1 MQRGKYIKKR
11 DMMRRFI
18 VILAL
23 AFLSSL
29 YASAQEER
37 TFWNHGLGKL
47 LKSADEMID
56 RLQDEGVDTNYIRK
70 PKLSRMVYLGYY
82 GYFQQHDMTFPVN
95 VDNADIPL
103 DSRYMP
109 SNMSEK
115 KYMMADMHTYQSEM
129 ELGIDWRGISVEL
142 PIPIRNRYSM
152 SFGLAKNGSV
162 WGARIRYK
170 SLKNMEGVLD
180 DSFNQAMTQWTHNIE
195 NQTSDPAVT
204 SESTI
209 PSGKIDLKVFY
220 VEGYYVFNN
229 KKFSLAAGA
238 YGDMVQKRSAGSLF
252 VMGNYYQS
260 RFGANSLF
268 NHERDIFRNWKLS
281 FGPGYGY
288 NWSINGG
295 KVCVHMSV
303 IPMISIWN
311 HMVHKNWDFN
321 GSYAYAATSE
331 DPAVRAQQMEA
342 ERQRWSNYDKH
353 YYDAVDNGR
362 SRFVFNY
369 FGRIAVSY
377 SFDRYLLNFLSNY
390 RQYLY
395 RNNADTRINNREADV
410 QLNFGMRF

>member
-1 MQRGKYIKKR
+1 
-11 DMMRRFI
+11 MMNRFI
-18 VILAL
+18 AFLSL
-23 AFLSSL
+23 AFLISL
-29 YASAQEER
+29 CVSAQEKR
-37 TFWNHGLGKL
+37 TFWDHGLGKL
-47 LKSADEMID
+47 LKSADNMID
-56 RLQDEGVDTNYIRK
+56 RMQDAGVDSNYIRK

-82 GYFQQHDMTFPVN
+82 GYYQQHDMTFPVL

-103 DSRYMP
+103 ERQYMP
-109 SNMSEK
+109 SNMNEK
-115 KYMMADMHTYQSEM
+115 KYMMANMHTYQSEV
-129 ELGIDWRGISVEL
+129 ELGIDWRGISIEL

-170 SLKNMEGVLD
+170 SLKHMEGVLD
-180 DSFNQAMTQWTHNIE
+180 DSFNQAMAQWTRNVE
-195 NQTSDPAVT
+195 NQANDPAVT
-204 SESTI
+204 SENTI

-260 RFGANSLF
+260 RFGANDLF

-295 KVCVHMSV
+295 RVCVHMSV

-311 HMVHKNWDFN
+311 HMVHYGQDFSARQT
-321 GSYAYAATSE
+321 G
-331 DPAVRAQQMEA
+331 A
-342 ERQRWSNYDKH
+342 ERLRWSNYDAH

-395 RNNADTRINNREADV
+395 RNNADTKINNREADV
-410 QLNFGMRF
+410 QVNFGMRF

>member
-1 MQRGKYIKKR
+1 MKIR
-11 DMMRRFI
+11 MI
-18 VILAL
+18 VFLSLAL
-23 AFLSSL
+23 LNFAE
-29 YASAQEER
+29 ASAQEKR
-37 TFWNHGLGKL
+37 SFWDHGLGKF

-56 RLQDEGVDTNYIRK
+56 RWQDAGVDTNYIRK
-70 PKLSRMVYLGYY
+70 PKMSRMVYLGYY
-82 GYFQQHDMTFPVN
+82 GYFQQHDMTFPVS
-95 VDNADIPL
+95 VDNADIPMDL
-103 DSRYMP
+103 RYMP

-115 KYMMADMHTYQSEM
+115 KYMAADIHTYQSEV
-129 ELGIDWRGISVEL
+129 ELGIDWRGISLEL

-170 SLKNMEGVLD
+170 SLNNMEGVLD
-180 DSFNQAMTQWTHNIE
+180 DAFNQAMSQWARNVE
-195 NQTSDPAVT
+195 NQVNDPAVT
-204 SESTI
+204 SERTI
-209 PSGKIDLKVFY
+209 PSGQIDLKIFY

-229 KKFSLAAGA
+229 KRFSLAAGA

-260 RFGANSLF
+260 RFGAKNLF
-268 NHERDIFRNWKLS
+268 NHEYDTFRNWKLS

-295 KVCVHMSV
+295 KVCIHMSL

-311 HMVHKNWDFN
+311 QMVHKYED
-321 GSYAYAATSE
+321 GSAPSAAQS
-331 DPAVRAQQMEA
+331 P
-342 ERQRWSNYDKH
+342 WSKYDAH

-369 FGRIAVSY
+369 FGRLAVSY
-377 SFDRYLLNFLSNY
+377 SFDRFLLNFLMNY

-395 RNNADTRINNREADV
+395 RNNADTQINNREADA
-410 QLNFGMRF
+410 QINFGMRF

>member
-1 MQRGKYIKKR
+1 MKVRYI
-11 DMMRRFI
+11 
-18 VILAL
+18 V
-23 AFLSSL
+23 LSSL
-29 YASAQEER
+29 ALLCSLHASAEGKK
-37 TFWNHGLGKL
+37 TFWDHGLGKL
-47 LKSADEMID
+47 LKSADEMVD
-56 RLQDEGVDTNYIRK
+56 SWQDAGVDTNYIRK
-70 PKLSRMVYLGYY
+70 PKLSRMVYVGYY
-82 GYFQQHDMTFPVN
+82 GYFQQHDMTFPVS

-103 DSRYMP
+103 DGRYMP

-115 KYMMADMHTYQSEM
+115 KYMMADMHTYQSEV
-129 ELGIDWRGISVEL
+129 ELGIDWRGISIEL

-180 DSFNQAMTQWTHNIE
+180 DSFNQAMTQWTRNVE
-195 NQTSDPAVT
+195 NQTNDAAVT

-209 PSGKIDLKVFY
+209 PAGKIDLKIFY

-229 KKFSLAAGA
+229 KRFSLAAGA

-260 RFGANSLF
+260 RFGANNLF
-268 NHERDIFRNWKLS
+268 NHERDMFRNWKLS

-288 NWSINGG
+288 NWAINGG
-295 KVCVHMSV
+295 KVCIHMSL

-311 HMVHKNWDFN
+311 HMVHTSEDY
-321 GSYAYAATSE
+321 SSPYSYAATSA
-331 DPAVRAQQMEA
+331 DPAIRAQQMEA
-342 ERQRWSNYDKH
+342 ERSRWSKYDDH

-362 SRFVFNY
+362 SRFMFNY
-369 FGRIAVSY
+369 FGRLAVSY
-377 SFDRYLLNFLSNY
+377 SFDRYLLNFLTNY

-395 RNNADTRINNREADV
+395 RNNADTKINNREADV